1 MSKEIG
7 DGTPTS
13 ALENKQDAVSKPT
26 STMTSDQAANLIMAP
41 YVTEKTFNQIERE
54 NKLAFIVAEK
64 ATKKQIVEAILILY
78 EADIQ
83 EVNTTRTIR
92 QESLCKVQ
100 STRRGKGSCYKAGF
114 SIMDQYFLVRFK
126 SGIEGNV

>member
-26 STMTSDQAANLIMAP
+26 STMTSNQAANLIMAP

-78 EADIQ
+78 EAEIQ

-92 QESLCKVQ
+92 
-100 STRRGKGSCYKAGF
+100 GKKAFVKFKAPEGAR
-114 SIMDQYFLVRFK
+114 DLATKLALV
-126 SGIEGNV
+126 